1 MQGTIDRSQTLR
13 VINSLFYDNQRISTA
28 GAADMRLFDL
38 TITLANNTFGRPG
51 AAGQVSAA
59 FFRSNL
65 AAENN
70 IWSGYQTSLLE
81 GQTAMG
87 ITLSE
92 DYNLLFNAPL
102 GVSLPAGA
110 HNLTGDP
117 QFADPANNN
126 FQPRISSPA
135 IDSGDKSILPID
147 ILTDLG
153 NMSRFIDVPGVP
165 NTGAGTPPVDRGAYE
180 FPAARVYVPLVS
192 R

>member
-13 VINSLFYDNQRISTA
+13 VINSLFYDNQRISAA

-51 AAGQVSAA
+51 AAGQDSVV

-102 GVSLPAGA
+102 GATLPAGA

-135 IDSGDKSILPID
+135 IDSGDKSILPAD

-153 NMSRFIDVPGVP
+153 NLFRFIDVPGVL

-180 FPAARVYVPLVS
+180 FPAARVYIPLVS